1 MQMTEKDI
9 LSVLYGQNN
18 ASVPAFN
25 PEVMVYRNKV
35 ISLQQTCPD
44 IEWEHE
50 MGAIIPFCK
59 LDNKWCNGQCVF
71 KTSSCPCEEESGE
84 GK

>member
-1 MQMTEKDI
+1 MEASNDDI
-9 LSVLYGQNN
+9 LSVLCGQNDYV
-18 ASVPAFN
+18 AQPFD
-25 PEVMVYRNKV
+25 PEVMAFRNKV
-35 ISLQQTCPD
+35 ITLQQTCPD